1 MYALCLVLNKV
12 DKLDDILD
20 ILYHLNLGA
29 TVIDS
34 EGMGKVLLDHDV
46 EVPVFSGIKKL
57 IEGHK
62 PYNKTIVS
70 VIRDEKI
77 LRTAVDKIKEE
88 LNYIE
93 KPGIGF
99 LFVVPV
105 MECHGFGLNQT
116 ENK

>member
-1 MYALCLVLNKV
+1 MNALFLVLNKV

-20 ILYHLNLGA
+20 IFFHLGLGA

-34 EGMGKVLLDHDV
+34 EGMGKVLLEHDV
-46 EVPVFSGIKKL
+46 DVPIFSGIKKL

-70 VIRDEKI
+70 VIRDEFV
-77 LRTAVDKIKEE
+77 LRKAVNKIKEE

-93 KPGIGF
+93 KPGVGF

-105 MECHGFGLNQT
+105 TECHGFGVD
-116 ENK
+116 EMK

>member
-34 EGMGKVLLDHDV
+34 EGMGKVLLDHDI

-70 VIRDEKI
+70 VIRDEKL

-88 LNYIE
+88 LNHME
-93 KPGIGF
+93 KPGVGF

-105 MECHGFGLNQT
+105 MECHGFGV
-116 ENK
+116 

>member
-29 TVIDS
+29 SVIDS
-34 EGMGKVLLDHDV
+34 EGMGKVLLDHDI

-105 MECHGFGLNQT
+105 IECHGFGLNQT

>member
-1 MYALCLVLNKV
+1 MHALFLVLNKV
-12 DKLDDILD
+12 DKLDDIMD
-20 ILYHLNLGA
+20 ILYHLDLGA

-62 PYNKTIVS
+62 PYNKTLVS
-70 VIRDEKI
+70 VIRDEKL

-93 KPGIGF
+93 KPGVGF

-105 MECHGFGLNQT
+105 VECHGFGLNQT
-116 ENK
+116 DNK